1 MDKKNSN
8 KPTDQIPIDRRKFIA
23 TTVAGLAVTVISA
36 SPLNS
41 LINPTNKFKAI
52 TFDAFPIFDARPVFT
67 LVESMYPEKGTELA
81 NVWRTK
87 QFEYSW
93 LRTAAGQYK
102 NFWKV
107 TEDAL
112 VYAAKKTGVTL
123 TTDNKKQL
131 MGQYLTLNVW
141 PDVIP
146 ALQALKESGIK
157 LSFLSNMT
165 KEMLSSCIKHNKIEN
180 YFDNI
185 ISTDNAKT
193 YKPNPI
199 AYQLGV
205 DTLKLRKE
213 EILFVA
219 FAGWD
224 ATGSKWY
231 GYPTFWLNRLEA
243 PTEELN
249 SIPDSIGKSM
259 MDLVNFIKQ

>member
-1 MDKKNSN
+1 MLNE
-8 KPTDQIPIDRRKFIA
+8 PIGKLSMGRRKFLTAALSGAALA
-23 TTVAGLAVTVISA
+23 TLSMAPFDFLVRSARTV
-36 SPLNS
+36 
-41 LINPTNKFKAI
+41 KAI
-52 TFDAFPIFDARPVFT
+52 AFDAFPIFDPRPVFS
-67 LVESMYPEKGTELA
+67 LLEGLYPEKGVEMA

-102 NFWKV
+102 NFWEV

-112 VYAAKKTGVTL
+112 VYAAHRTGVTL
-123 TTDNKKQL
+123 TPGHKKQL
-131 MGQYLTLNVW
+131 MEQYLALNVW

-146 ALQALKESGIK
+146 ALEALKEGGFK

-165 KEMLSSCIKHNKIEN
+165 KEMLGSNMRHNKIEG
-180 YFDNI
+180 YFDDV
-185 ISTDNAKT
+185 ISTDAAKT
-193 YKPNPI
+193 YKPNPV

-213 EILFVA
+213 EIMFVA

-224 ATGSKWY
+224 ASGSAWF
-231 GYPTFWLNRLEA
+231 GYPTFWVNRMGT

-249 SIPDSIGKSM
+249 AIPDGIGDTM
-259 MDLVNFIKQ
+259 TDLVDYLKR